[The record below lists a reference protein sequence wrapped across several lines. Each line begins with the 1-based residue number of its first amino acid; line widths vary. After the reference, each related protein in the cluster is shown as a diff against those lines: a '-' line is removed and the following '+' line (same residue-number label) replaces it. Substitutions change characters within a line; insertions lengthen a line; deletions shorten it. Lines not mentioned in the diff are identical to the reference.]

1 MQQLYC
7 TAALLLT
14 VTAAV
19 ADYKPTDKGKL
30 TVETAADVVLKDE
43 KRKKDLHVKVNFPK
57 EDGKYPVVVFS
68 HGFGA
73 GKEAFA
79 AVSEHWASH
88 GYVVIHPQHA
98 DGGRLGG
105 STRPGLGN
113 KDEADEDK
121 KDDSKP
127 KFDPAKLRE
136 RLNGATK
143 GSEKADG
150 IDKLANL
157 QNNPKSITDRVR
169 DVTFI
174 MDSFA
179 ELEKQVPELKG
190 KLDADRIGVSGHSYG
205 AAVAVLVGGATADL
219 GDEKGKSLGDKRV
232 KCVLPFS
239 AAGAGEY
246 GLTAGSWKPMT
257 LPVMYVTGTK
267 DIRPGKEFEWR
278 KEAYDG
284 SPAGDKYLVVLDG
297 ATHFN
302 FGGGP
307 PGGGRLQRTGDKYSP
322 LVKACSTAFLDLNLK
337 GDTAAKDYLKKDGG
351 FATFASKAV
360 EFNTK

>member
-1 MQQLYC
+1 MSV
-7 TAALLLT
+7 AA
-14 VTAAV
+14 AE
-19 ADYKPTDKGKL
+19 YKPTEKGKL
-30 TVETAADVVLKDE
+30 TVETAADVTLRDE
-43 KRKKDLHVKVNFPK
+43 KRKKDLHMKVNFPK

-98 DGGRLGG
+98 DGGRLGAG
-105 STRPGLGN
+105 SRPGLGK
-113 KDEADEDK
+113 KDDADEDK
-121 KDDSKP
+121 VDDPKP
-127 KFDPAKLRE
+127 KLDPAKLRE
-136 RLNGATK
+136 RLKGA
-143 GSEKADG
+143 GG

-157 QNNPKSITDRVR
+157 QNNPKSITDRVG

-174 MDSFA
+174 LDSFA
-179 ELEKQVPELKG
+179 ELEKQVSGLKG

-205 AAVAVLVGGATADL
+205 AAVAVLVGGASVDL

-278 KEAYDG
+278 KEAYEG

-307 PGGGRLQRTGDKYSP
+307 PGGGRLPGVGRGAGDKFTP
-322 LVKACSTAFLDLNLK
+322 LVKACGTAFLDLHLK
-337 GDTAAKDYLKKDGG
+337 GDTAVIDYLKANGG
-351 FATFASKAV
+351 FATFAGKAAELSV
-360 EFNTK
+360 K